1 MLQPLLRAMSSLI
14 SIYMILIFVRIMLTW
29 FHTGQTGRIV
39 FYLARVTDPYLNYF
53 RRIPL
58 FRESMVDFSPILAIL
73 TLSIFN
79 NVLTRVAYAGNVTL
93 GFVLAMILSAVV
105 SAASFVVFFILVIAI
120 IRLVGFLTRAN
131 SATPFWVALDRILQP
146 LAHKLVDK
154 FGGGRSTSYQNALMI
169 FAASAFLVVLV
180 GNFLAGTLMSF
191 LLQLPI

>member
-1 MLQPLLRAMSSLI
+1 MLQQLLRAISSLI

-29 FHTGQTGRIV
+29 FHTGQTGRV
-39 FYLARVTDPYLNYF
+39 VYYLSRATDPYLNYF

-73 TLSIFN
+73 TLSIVN
-79 NVLTRVAYAGNVTL
+79 NVLTRVAYAGTVTL

-105 SAASFVVFFILVIAI
+105 SAASFVIFFILIIAI

-131 SATPFWVALDRILQP
+131 TATPFWVSLDRILQP
-146 LAHKLVDK
+146 LAHNLIDK
-154 FGGGRSTSYQNALMI
+154 FGGGRSTTYQNALMI
-169 FAASAFLVVLV
+169 FAASALLILLV
-180 GNFLAGTLMSF
+180 GNFLAGTLMTF

>member
-1 MLQPLLRAMSSLI
+1 MLQQLLRAISSLI

-29 FHTGQTGRIV
+29 FHTGQTGRV
-39 FYLARVTDPYLNYF
+39 VYYLSRATDPYLNYF

-73 TLSIFN
+73 TLSIVN
-79 NVLTRVAYAGNVTL
+79 NVLTRVAYAGTVTL

-105 SAASFVVFFILVIAI
+105 SAASFVIFFILIIAI

-131 SATPFWVALDRILQP
+131 TATPFWVSLDRILQP
-146 LAHKLVDK
+146 LAHKLIDK
-154 FGGGRSTSYQNALMI
+154 FGGGRSTTYQNALMI
-169 FAASAFLVVLV
+169 FAASALLILLV
-180 GNFLAGTLMSF
+180 GNFLAGTLMTF